1 MANKMAENDISK
13 KYVKMEQR
21 EHVLKKPGM
30 YLGSIDSD
38 IYELWLLNID
48 GTKMEKK
55 TIKYI
60 SGLFKIFDEIVANA
74 SDHYIRLKEIKD
86 NNEINLVKDIKVNID
101 KITGIISVTNSGDG
115 IDIALHPEHKIY
127 IPELIFGNMLTSTNY
142 NDDDDKLGVGQFGIG
157 LKVTNIFSEWFEVQT
172 VDAKTKQIYT
182 QRFESNMSVINPPVI
197 KKYTK
202 KPYTTIKFKPDYKRF
217 SGGSGGLTGLTDDM
231 YEVMRKRVYDL
242 CAIIDKDINI
252 YFNDEKLEFR
262 TFEKYVDLY
271 IGNKAVHTR
280 VCEEI
285 NERWEVIA
293 SYNEFQG
300 FEQISFVNGLLTIRG
315 GKHVEYILNQIIKKM
330 TDLMQKKFKNQVIK
344 PQAIRDNMIL
354 FIKCTVINPAFDS
367 QSKET
372 LTTPATKF
380 GSKAEV
386 SDKFI
391 EKLYKSGMAEKIMEI
406 CAIHEEKTLKKT
418 DGKKRDLVRGLP
430 NLDDANWAGTAKSKE
445 CMLILT
451 EGNSAA
457 SMALSGLSVVG
468 RDKYGVFPLKG
479 KVMNVK
485 DMPVD
490 KIANNDEITNIKKI
504 LGLESGKKYLNLN
517 DLRYGGVMLMTD
529 ADSVTGDT
537 PVLIKHDN
545 QIEIKHIDDINDIWN
560 LNENG
565 KEYGAVNYE
574 IWTDKGWTNIKYI
587 MRHKVNKRI
596 FRVLTHTGCVDVTE
610 DHSLLNEKS
619 EKITPNNCKVND
631 ILLHSF
637 PIFEENKITIPDNLY
652 DMTFANLC
660 KLASQLKIQ
669 YYQTYKKADLI
680 SKILTY
686 KENQLN
692 SITLFNDNPLNI
704 TEDEA
709 YVMGLFWADGSCGV
723 YTWQCRRKPK
733 DRPREYTFTRTN
745 YAWAIA
751 NNDIS
756 LLEKSKSII
765 EKIYNLEF
773 KIIENRTSVKRGYD
787 KAYKLIVNGGIK
799 TKELIEKY
807 NKLFYYKNN
816 YTKYQNGNKYLSYV
830 FLNSPRVIR
839 ERFLEGYYNG
849 DGRWHDITKNEKTMD
864 IESKISAQ
872 SIFYLCK
879 SLGYEV
885 SINHILSKQKIYTLN
900 ITKGYQ
906 QDNPKRIKKIWDL
919 GITEQYVYD
928 IETENHHFQAGIG
941 QMIVH
946 NTDGTHIAALIF
958 NLFQTLWPSLIK
970 ENQFIYSMLTPIV
983 KVKRRAETVSFYCIT
998 DFEQWREQNNNG
1010 QGWDIKYYKGLGTS
1024 TNDEAK
1030 EYFKNMKKITY
1041 KYTDKSD
1048 ESIDLAFNKKRAD
1061 ERKEWLGGYDRN
1073 VVLDYTK
1080 TDVTYE
1086 DFIHKGLIHF
1096 SNYDLERSI
1105 PNMMDGFKISQRK
1118 IMFACLKRNLTDK
1131 EIRVA
1136 QLASYVSEHSA
1147 YHHGEAS
1154 LQGAIIGMAQNFT
1167 GSNNI
1172 NLLKPNGQFGT
1183 LAFNGKDA
1191 AQPRYIHTLL
1201 TNLATCIFRKQ
1212 DSCILKYLDDDGL
1225 SIEPEHYIPI
1235 IPMLLVNGAIG
1246 IGTGFS
1252 TNIPSYDPLDIV
1264 DLLKR
1269 MLDGEDL
1276 NEEDDDIE
1284 PWYRG
1289 FKGEI
1294 RKIGAKYHTI
1304 GVFKRLAPTKIE
1316 VTELPIGYCTFDFK
1330 GDLETA
1336 LDKIPDFKKYENYS
1350 NENNVKVTLHFT
1362 SKEAVDKFMVI
1373 EANGFTKFENDFKL
1387 VNSKLLSTT
1396 NMYAFNHRGA
1406 ITKYTSAFHMIR
1418 DFYGVR
1424 LDYYAKR
1431 KAFVLGQLQ
1440 YDADVMANKIR
1451 FIKDVIAEKIY
1462 IHKIKKTELEE
1473 YLSKNKYLLHEDSY
1487 DYIIRI
1493 PIYNLTTDKVAELE
1507 AQMKKALECIEKLR
1521 NMSTE
1526 DIWLEELEEFEKLY
1540 AKF

>member
-1 MANKMAENDISK
+1 MANKMAANDISK

-127 IPELIFGNMLTSTNY
+127 IPELIFGNLLTSTNY

-157 LKVTNIFSEWFEVQT
+157 LKVTNIFSEWFEVET

-217 SGGSGGLTGLTDDM
+217 GVGSGSGGLTGLTDDM

-293 SYNEFQG
+293 SYNEFGG

-504 LGLESGKKYLNLN
+504 LGLESGKKYQNLN

-529 ADSVTGDT
+529 AD
-537 PVLIKHDN
+537 
-545 QIEIKHIDDINDIWN
+545 
-560 LNENG
+560 
-565 KEYGAVNYE
+565 
-574 IWTDKGWTNIKYI
+574 
-587 MRHKVNKRI
+587 
-596 FRVLTHTGCVDVTE
+596 
-610 DHSLLNEKS
+610 
-619 EKITPNNCKVND
+619 
-631 ILLHSF
+631 
-637 PIFEENKITIPDNLY
+637 
-652 DMTFANLC
+652 
-660 KLASQLKIQ
+660 
-669 YYQTYKKADLI
+669 
-680 SKILTY
+680 
-686 KENQLN
+686 
-692 SITLFNDNPLNI
+692 
-704 TEDEA
+704 
-709 YVMGLFWADGSCGV
+709 
-723 YTWQCRRKPK
+723 
-733 DRPREYTFTRTN
+733 
-745 YAWAIA
+745 
-751 NNDIS
+751 
-756 LLEKSKSII
+756 
-765 EKIYNLEF
+765 
-773 KIIENRTSVKRGYD
+773 
-787 KAYKLIVNGGIK
+787 
-799 TKELIEKY
+799 
-807 NKLFYYKNN
+807 
-816 YTKYQNGNKYLSYV
+816 
-830 FLNSPRVIR
+830 
-839 ERFLEGYYNG
+839 G
-849 DGRWHDITKNEKTMD
+849 DG
-864 IESKISAQ
+864 Q
-872 SIFYLCK
+872 
-879 SLGYEV
+879 
-885 SINHILSKQKIYTLN
+885 
-900 ITKGYQ
+900 
-906 QDNPKRIKKIWDL
+906 
-919 GITEQYVYD
+919 
-928 IETENHHFQAGIG
+928 
-941 QMIVH
+941 
-946 NTDGTHIAALIF
+946 HIAALIF

-1105 PNMMDGFKISQRK
+1105 PNMMDGLKISQRK

-1154 LQGAIIGMAQNFT
+1154 LQGAIIGMAQNFV

-1172 NLLKPNGQFGT
+1172 NLLKPNGQFGSRHH
-1183 LAFNGKDA
+1183 NGRDA

-1294 RKIGAKYHTI
+1294 RKIGAKYYTI
-1304 GVFKRLAPTKIE
+1304 GVFKRLAPTKIQ

-1330 GDLETA
+1330 GDLEAA
-1336 LDKIPDFKKYENYS
+1336 LDKIPDFKKYENES
-1350 NENNVKVTLHFT
+1350 NENDVKVTLHFT
-1362 SKEAVDKFMVI
+1362 SKEALDKYMVI

-1451 FIKDVIAEKIY
+1451 FIKDVIAEKVY

-1521 NMSTE
+1521 NMTTE